1 VSWRHGAGHRSR
13 LLTATLCCLV
23 CVGSTVLACGLA
35 SAAPPARPSVT
46 RSANGLLSWG
56 GFLFPFVMDTPSGL
70 YMAWSTSTL
79 GTVNLDELG
88 LMSRSNGQV
97 EAERSLQG
105 ALDSGVLYGG
115 SLFVVTTA
123 PSGVWLLRL
132 DSQTL
137 SLESR
142 WHVAAASKPLSVG
155 SLAIVGKTLWV
166 AGGDRLLRVSLS
178 TNRPLVS
185 LVVTAASRWSLATD
199 PEGHALVVSA
209 STADGIA
216 RIERRDPLT
225 GRLLASTPPLVTVD
239 GFRLGGVYGDG
250 VWTASPGGML
260 GAVERFD
267 LMTMNPPRCA
277 SVGNTDACVQ
287 GSNGISVLV
296 SHGLLWVFGAE
307 QAPGGPLNDY
317 CANPTTGH
325 VLAAV
330 SIQPNE
336 DSLIAVGS
344 HLLYIADQG
353 TGTVSEEPVP
363 RGCLLNTT

>member
-1 VSWRHGAGHRSR
+1 
-13 LLTATLCCLV
+13 
-23 CVGSTVLACGLA
+23 
-35 SAAPPARPSVT
+35 
-46 RSANGLLSWG
+46 
-56 GFLFPFVMDTPSGL
+56 
-70 YMAWSTSTL
+70 
-79 GTVNLDELG
+79 
-88 LMSRSNGQV
+88 MSRTTGQV

-105 ALDSGVLYGG
+105 ELDSGVLYGG

-137 SLESR
+137 SLEGR
-142 WHVAAASKPLSVG
+142 RHVAPVSKPLSVG
-155 SLAIVGKTLWV
+155 SLVVVGKALWV

-178 TNRPLVS
+178 TNRPIVS
-185 LVVTAASRWSLATD
+185 LVVKAASRWNLATD
-199 PEGHALVVSA
+199 PGGHALVVSE
-209 STADGIA
+209 STVDGIA

-225 GRLLASTPPLVTVD
+225 GRLLASTPPLVTV
-239 GFRLGGVYGDG
+239 GGMRLGGVYGDG
-250 VWTASPGGML
+250 VWTAHAGGMR

-277 SVGNTDACVQ
+277 PVGNTDTCVQ

-296 SHGLLWVFGAE
+296 SYGLLWVFGAE
-307 QAPGGPLNDY
+307 LAPGWPLNDY

-325 VLAAV
+325 ALASL
-330 SIQPNE
+330 SIRPN

-344 HLLYIADQG
+344 HLLYIADEG

-363 RGCLLNTT
+363 QGCLLDAT

>member
-1 VSWRHGAGHRSR
+1 MSR
-13 LLTATLCCLV
+13 RLKCIALVVAFLGFLILPAEPAT
-23 CVGSTVLACGLA
+23 
-35 SAAPPARPSVT
+35 AAPGLQPSVT

-56 GFLFPFVMDTPSGL
+56 GLLIPFVMDTPSDL
-70 YMAWSTSTL
+70 YMAWPTSTL

-88 LMSRSNGQV
+88 LMSRTTGQA

-105 ALDSGVLYGG
+105 ALDSGVLYNG
-115 SLFVVTTA
+115 SLFVVTSA

-142 WHVAAASKPLSVG
+142 WHVAPSSKPLSDG
-155 SLAIVGKTLWV
+155 SLAVVGKALWV
-166 AGGDRLLRVSLS
+166 AGGDHLLRVSLS

-185 LVVTAASRWSLATD
+185 LVVKAASRWSIATD
-199 PEGHALVVSA
+199 PEGHALVVSE
-209 STADGIA
+209 STANGTA
-216 RIERRDPLT
+216 RIERRDPVT
-225 GRLLASTPPLVTVD
+225 GRLLARTPPLVTVD

-250 VWTASPGGML
+250 VWTASSGGML

-267 LMTMNPPRCA
+267 LTMMNPPRCA
-277 SVGNTDACVQ
+277 SVGNTDTCVQ

-325 VLAAV
+325 ALAAV

-336 DSLIAVGS
+336 DSLIAVGG

-363 RGCLLNTT
+363 QGCLLAAT